1 MPPKVAN
8 GCNVQCLAPARVRD
22 RVRQENAD
30 RKSPLPICSSNN
42 LTVELGQAS
51 SDRLERLEAVLD
63 GIAAI
68 LIRVQEQQDA
78 ATAMLTELRDFVVTQ
93 RTIKNWYSPVE
104 VAEILGKKPYTVR
117 EWCRLQRVKARKR
130 PTGRGDADEWEISH
144 DELER
149 IKNNGLL
156 PIPTKY

>member
-1 MPPKVAN
+1 M
-8 GCNVQCLAPARVRD
+8 
-22 RVRQENAD
+22 
-30 RKSPLPICSSNN
+30 
-42 LTVELGQAS
+42 
-51 SDRLERLEAVLD
+51 
-63 GIAAI
+63 
-68 LIRVQEQQDA
+68 QEQQDA
-78 ATAMLTELRDFVVTQ
+78 TTATLTELRNFVVTQ
-93 RTIKNWYSPVE
+93 RTVKDWYSPVE
-104 VAEILGKKPYTVR
+104 VAEILDKKPYTVR

>member
-1 MPPKVAN
+1 
-8 GCNVQCLAPARVRD
+8 LRD
-22 RVRQENAD
+22 RVRQKSTD
-30 RKSPLPICSSNN
+30 GQSPLPRCGPNN

-51 SDRLERLEAVLD
+51 SDRLERLEAILD

-68 LIRVQEQQDA
+68 LLRVQEQQDA
-78 ATAMLTELRDFVVTQ
+78 TTATLTELRDFVVTQ
-93 RTIKNWYSPVE
+93 RTVKDWYSTVE

-149 IKNNGLL
+149 IKNHGLL